1 MSSDH
6 GTAKTEYPKVAVIVP
21 VYNNAAD
28 LRQCIDSV
36 LGQDYADIEIYLIDD
51 GSSDES
57 PKICDSYALANKNVY
72 VTHKKNEGLL
82 LTWQRGLRES
92 REPWVCFVD
101 GDDWIEKGM
110 ISRLVCG
117 LDPEYSDNQMICC
130 EYVIDRE
137 WNHSSE
143 KQDHGAEPGVYTGQ
157 KLEDEIRSRII
168 GNEKRTVIM
177 SRCMKLIP
185 RRIMERNLHY
195 CDPKLKMGEDVSIM
209 LPVLLDIK
217 RLNLLPDAY
226 DYHYM
231 FRHQSMVHKFDPDM
245 YKNMQRLRAVM
256 TKVLSDKE
264 ISDGDAMCGREYFFL
279 FLLVMKNELRN
290 TDNTAIERIR
300 TLCMNSKTP
309 EMVKQGPQELGDA
322 ANRLITFVMRKPT
335 TARIRIIRRIFILK
349 SRTQ

>member
-57 PKICDSYALANKNVY
+57 PKICDDYAIANKNVH

-92 REPWVCFVD
+92 TGAWVCFAD

-110 ISRLVCG
+110 ISRLVGG
-117 LDPEYSDNQMICC
+117 LDPEYADNQMVCC

-137 WNHSSE
+137 WNHTSE
-143 KQDHGAEPGVYTGQ
+143 KQDHGAAPGVYTGDE
-157 KLEDEIRSRII
+157 LENKIRSRII

-185 RRIMERNLHY
+185 RRIMEKNLHY

-217 RLNLLPDAY
+217 RLNLLPGAY

-231 FRHQSMVHKFDPDM
+231 FRHQSMVHKFDQDM
-245 YKNMQRLRAVM
+245 YENMQCLRTVI
-256 TKVLSDKE
+256 TQVLRDKE
-264 ISDGDAMCGREYFFL
+264 IPDGDAMCGLEYFFL

-300 TLCMNSKTP
+300 TLCAKNNTP
-309 EMVKQGPQELGDA
+309 EMIRRGPKELSDT
-322 ANRLITFVMRKPT
+322 ANRLIAFVMKRPT
-335 TARIRIIRRIFILK
+335 KMRIRIIRRIFILK
-349 SRTQ
+349 NRK

>member
-36 LGQDYADIEIYLIDD
+36 LGQDYADIGLYLIDD

-57 PKICDSYALANKNVY
+57 PKICDSYALANKNVH
-72 VTHKKNEGLL
+72 VTHKRNAGLR

-92 REPWVCFVD
+92 HEPWVCFVD

-245 YKNMQRLRAVM
+245 YENMQRLRAVM

>member
-36 LGQDYADIEIYLIDD
+36 LGQDYADIGLYLIDD

-245 YKNMQRLRAVM
+245 YENMQRLRAVM

>member
-245 YKNMQRLRAVM
+245 YENMHRLRAVM

>member
-1 MSSDH
+1 MSSDR
-6 GTAKTEYPKVAVIVP
+6 GTAKTEYPEVAVIVP

-36 LGQDYADIEIYLIDD
+36 LGQDYADIGLYLIDD

-245 YKNMQRLRAVM
+245 YENMQRLRAVM